1 MSTMTKTLMIASAA
15 LFAASAPM
23 GVAFAA
29 KHAGGGHAHAAGHAG
44 GGHAHVASH
53 AGSRGH
59 GGAKVGNV
67 HSHSNVR
74 HAGNYGHR
82 RHGNGLVGLAV
93 GAGIYAAGSGDCGY
107 YYRKWQATG
116 SQYWRSRYDACTG

>member
-1 MSTMTKTLMIASAA
+1 MMKTLMIASAA
-15 LFAASAPM
+15 LFALTAPM
-23 GVAFAA
+23 SGAFAA
-29 KHAGGGHAHAAGHAG
+29 KRGGAGVGGHAHAASHAG
-44 GGHAHVASH
+44 GGRAHVASH
-53 AGSRGH
+53 AGNRGH
-59 GGAKVGNV
+59 VGAKVGSV
-67 HSHSNVR
+67 RSRGNVR

-82 RHGNGLVGLAV
+82 GYRNGVVGLAV